1 MGMFLMLGAMFLIMW
16 LFFIRPQQKKAK
28 EAQKF
33 RDQLAKGDRVV
44 TIGGLHGKILDISE
58 KTVLLQCESSKLRV
72 DKSAVSADNSPS
84 EQEVAAKS

>member
-1 MGMFLMLGAMFLIMW
+1 MKTLTILLQDDAGGGSMGMFLMLGAMFLIMW

-44 TIGGLHGKILDISE
+44 TIGGLHGKIL
-58 KTVLLQCESSKLRV
+58 V